1 MQIVNCTSDWVINN
15 SNNEEIIFNQRKW
28 LEILVDFIL
37 NLREGDKKSLDESE
51 YVKIFNYH
59 QFYSIEIMKFFFEV
73 FKNSSIE
80 LFFIVFIEPNCKGLK
95 ISKFLINYIEK
106 QINDA
111 INLLDKTDANGSF
124 TVLSIA
130 LYIKNLIESN
140 DFSIDRNTQI
150 NNSIEKL
157 FQKYL
162 TLTSRNNDQIDLEIV
177 ENYLDAITKTL
188 SYLYNE
194 ESIYYDD
201 ENLLE
206 KILDN
211 LKEKCKEQKDDL
223 QQENVSKERNVY
235 LMNYVLIS
243 LIAYKSNII
252 DNSTIQGIYEM
263 LNKVKYI
270 FFVIFGF

>member
-1 MQIVNCTSDWVINN
+1 
-15 SNNEEIIFNQRKW
+15 
-28 LEILVDFIL
+28 
-37 NLREGDKKSLDESE
+37 
-51 YVKIFNYH
+51 
-59 QFYSIEIMKFFFEV
+59 MKFFFEV

-80 LFFIVFIEPNCKGLK
+80 LFFIVFIEPNCKGLQ
-95 ISKFLINYIEK
+95 ISKFLLKYIEK
-106 QINDA
+106 QTNDA
-111 INLLDKTDANGSF
+111 INRLDKTDANGSY
-124 TVLSIA
+124 TVLAIT

-140 DFSIDRNTQI
+140 DFNIDRNIHI
-150 NNSIEKL
+150 NNSIDKL

-162 TLTSRNNDQIDLEIV
+162 TLTSRNNDQIDLKLV
-177 ENYLDAITKTL
+177 ENYLEAITKTL

-206 KILDN
+206 KILNN
-211 LKEKCKEQKDDL
+211 LKEKSKEQKDDL
-223 QQENVSKERNVY
+223 QENVSKERNVF

-270 FFVIFGF
+270 YFVIFGF